1 MSYGVKM
8 KKTKTLADWIRDP
21 KFKDA
26 VETVFPFGLT
36 SPMIIANRTGLDKKR
51 VAYLITKL
59 QQLRV
64 LHRLGSSRL
73 VATRAGRPEFPYGFS
88 PRSAQELRD
97 LGYKNAAWLDLD
109 GPLDMAHRFCM
120 ALVASQTEQAV
131 RMEQVIPYA
140 KGRNV
145 RADLVVPDG
154 AGQERIIEIE
164 QALGS
169 NHRSRAVTKL
179 KSLGELFA
187 TNPLKL
193 AREVMIVFNLTDKDL
208 PKTLRVWQSALREVG
223 EIPLAV
229 HYSLLVDFYAAGNY
243 VDWQDF
249 PLLTPSE
256 GKRGKVTP
264 SEEPLEEVMEEYPRN
279 EVPMAD
285 LVGLLP
291 ADRPIETDDEDPTR
305 LFHLGALAY
314 AIHQLDFGEGGCT
327 SVYAEHPA
335 NSLGALR
342 EFLHHPSNRRLL
354 FLLRGETR
362 AFRKQSGVTMLRHAS
377 TRLAW
382 SFLRYFGFGRGGPLI
397 LFVRVPEMGENTS
410 EIQFELLFTPRV
422 NDKRLVPPDPEDKS
436 ILALGWLLSALITYP
451 KELGLAEEK

>member
-1 MSYGVKM
+1 M

-97 LGYKNAAWLDLD
+97 LGYKDAAWLDLD
-109 GPLDMAHRFCM
+109 GPLDVAHRFCM

-145 RADLVVPDG
+145 RADLVIPDG

-169 NHRSRAVTKL
+169 NHRGRAITKL
-179 KSLGELFA
+179 KALGELFA
-187 TNPLKL
+187 SNPPKL
-193 AREVMIVFNLTDKDL
+193 AREVMLVFNLTDKDL
-208 PKTLRVWQSALREVG
+208 PKTLRVWQSALRDAG

-256 GKRGKVTP
+256 GRRSKVTP
-264 SEEPLEEVMEEYPRN
+264 IEEPSDEVLDEDPRN
-279 EVPMAD
+279 EVPTEELVELIQAD
-285 LVGLLP
+285 GPLE
-291 ADRPIETDDEDPTR
+291 IEAVREDSTR

-314 AIHQLDFGEGGCT
+314 AIHQLDFGEGGRT
-327 SVYAEHPA
+327 SVYAAHPA

-436 ILALGWLLSALITYP
+436 MLALGWLLSALITYP
-451 KELGLAEEK
+451 KELGLTEEK

>member
-1 MSYGVKM
+1 M

-97 LGYKNAAWLDLD
+97 LGYKDAAWLDLD
-109 GPLDMAHRFCM
+109 GPQDVAHRFCM

-145 RADLVVPDG
+145 RADLVIHDG

-164 QALGS
+164 QALDDK
-169 NHRSRAVTKL
+169 RRAVTKL
-179 KSLGELFA
+179 KALGELFA
-187 TNPLKL
+187 SNPPKL

-208 PKTLRVWQSALREVG
+208 PKTLRVWQSALRDVG

-256 GKRGKVTP
+256 GRRGKVGP
-264 SEEPLEEVMEEYPRN
+264 VEETLDEVMDEDPRN
-279 EVPMAD
+279 EAPMED
-285 LVGLLP
+285 LVGQ
-291 ADRPIETDDEDPTR
+291 IELESPSRLNHESSMR

-436 ILALGWLLSALITYP
+436 MLALGWLLSALIIYP

>member
-1 MSYGVKM
+1 
-8 KKTKTLADWIRDP
+8 
-21 KFKDA
+21 
-26 VETVFPFGLT
+26 
-36 SPMIIANRTGLDKKR
+36 
-51 VAYLITKL
+51 
-59 QQLRV
+59 
-64 LHRLGSSRL
+64 
-73 VATRAGRPEFPYGFS
+73 
-88 PRSAQELRD
+88 
-97 LGYKNAAWLDLD
+97 
-109 GPLDMAHRFCM
+109 
-120 ALVASQTEQAV
+120 
-131 RMEQVIPYA
+131 
-140 KGRNV
+140 
-145 RADLVVPDG
+145 
-154 AGQERIIEIE
+154 
-164 QALGS
+164 
-169 NHRSRAVTKL
+169 
-179 KSLGELFA
+179 
-187 TNPLKL
+187 
-193 AREVMIVFNLTDKDL
+193 LTDKDL
-208 PKTLRVWQSALREVG
+208 PKTLRVWQSALRDVG

-256 GKRGKVTP
+256 GKRSRREPVEAD
-264 SEEPLEEVMEEYPRN
+264 EEPLEEDPRN
-279 EVPMAD
+279 EVPMFELVELIQAD
-285 LVGLLP
+285 GPSRLNHE
-291 ADRPIETDDEDPTR
+291 ASKR

-436 ILALGWLLSALITYP
+436 MLALGWLLSALIIYP
-451 KELGLAEEK
+451 KELGLTEEK

>member
-1 MSYGVKM
+1 MIFKNNRLFSTKAALGLAPSYRAKKLIKETMSYGVKM
-8 KKTKTLADWIRDP
+8 KTKRTWTDWANDDPNFKTAM
-21 KFKDA
+21 
-26 VETVFPFGLT
+26 ETILPFGLT
-36 SPMIIANRTGLDKKR
+36 SASIIETKTGLDKR
-51 VAYLITKL
+51 QAIYLVTKM

-64 LHRLGSSRL
+64 LHPMNTARI
-73 VATRAGRPEFPYGFS
+73 VVTRKGRPEKPYGLS

-97 LGYKNAAWLDLD
+97 LGYKDAAWLDLD
-109 GPLDMAHRFCM
+109 GPLDVAHRFCM

-179 KSLGELFA
+179 RALGELFA
-187 TNPLKL
+187 SNPPKL
-193 AREVMIVFNLTDKDL
+193 AREVMLVFNLTDKDL
-208 PKTLRVWQSALREVG
+208 PRTLRVWQSALRDVG
-223 EIPLAV
+223 ELPLAV

-249 PLLTPSE
+249 PLLTPSDS
-256 GKRGKVTP
+256 KRSKVTAIEEP
-264 SEEPLEEVMEEYPRN
+264 SEDVLDEDPRN
-279 EVPMAD
+279 EAPMEE
-285 LVGLLP
+285 LVGQ
-291 ADRPIETDDEDPTR
+291 IELESPSRLNHESSMR

-377 TRLAW
+377 RCNP
-382 SFLRYFGFGRGGPLI
+382 SRIGF
-397 LFVRVPEMGENTS
+397 TH
-410 EIQFELLFTPRV
+410 
-422 NDKRLVPPDPEDKS
+422 
-436 ILALGWLLSALITYP
+436 
-451 KELGLAEEK
+451 GLASTAFATSSAAGEK

>member
-1 MSYGVKM
+1 MR
-8 KKTKTLADWIRDP
+8 TRKTLAEWFSDDP
-21 KFKDA
+21 NFKAA
-26 VETVFPFGLT
+26 VETVLPFGLT
-36 SPMIIANRTGLDKKR
+36 SVSIIEARTGVDKR
-51 VAYLITKL
+51 QAAYLVTKL

-64 LHRLGSSRL
+64 LHHLSAARIVFIRK
-73 VATRAGRPEFPYGFS
+73 GRPERPFGLS

-109 GPLDMAHRFCM
+109 GPLDVAHRFCM

-145 RADLVVPDG
+145 RADLVIPDG
-154 AGQERIIEIE
+154 NGQERIIEIE

-179 KSLGELFA
+179 RALGELFA
-187 TNPLKL
+187 SNPPKL
-193 AREVMIVFNLTDKDL
+193 AREVMLVFNLTDKDL
-208 PKTLRVWQSALREVG
+208 PRTLRVWQSALRDVG
-223 EIPLAV
+223 ELPLAV

-249 PLLTPSE
+249 PLLTPSDS
-256 GKRGKVTP
+256 KRSKVTAIEEP
-264 SEEPLEEVMEEYPRN
+264 SEDVLDEDPRN
-279 EVPMAD
+279 EAPMEE
-285 LVGLLP
+285 LVGQ
-291 ADRPIETDDEDPTR
+291 IELESPSRLNHESSMR

-377 TRLAW
+377 RCNP
-382 SFLRYFGFGRGGPLI
+382 SRIGF
-397 LFVRVPEMGENTS
+397 TH
-410 EIQFELLFTPRV
+410 
-422 NDKRLVPPDPEDKS
+422 
-436 ILALGWLLSALITYP
+436 
-451 KELGLAEEK
+451 GLASTAFATSSAAGEK